1 MLNPIATK
9 PGSRAPEA
17 AERTLDAG
25 GRWAAHHANHG
36 TAPRLAGA
44 LHADVIAAAELRLLA
59 RRWAPGR
66 HYGAGPHR
74 IRLAVVDLGVAMQP
88 FEAIVAEHGQVVMRV
103 CRALLGPV
111 EADDA
116 WSETFLA
123 ALRAYPSLRPGSN
136 VRGWLVT
143 IAHNKAI
150 DQIRARGRVPVP
162 AGGTVSA
169 RLPAQEPGPG
179 RGPEPVDSDLQTA
192 LAALPPKQRGAV
204 VYRYLADLPY
214 AEVAALLECSQ
225 AAARRS
231 ASDGIARLRRH
242 YGKDLSDDV

>member
-1 MLNPIATK
+1 
-9 PGSRAPEA
+9 
-17 AERTLDAG
+17 
-25 GRWAAHHANHG
+25 
-36 TAPRLAGA
+36 
-44 LHADVIAAAELRLLA
+44 
-59 RRWAPGR
+59 
-66 HYGAGPHR
+66 
-74 IRLAVVDLGVAMQP
+74 MQP

-123 ALRAYPSLRPGSN
+123 ALRAYPDLRPGSN

-150 DQIRARGRVPVP
+150 DQIRAAAAGTGTGRRAPG
-162 AGGTVSA
+162 AL
-169 RLPAQEPGPG
+169 LPAANPG
-179 RGPEPVDSDLQTA
+179 RSRPTPSCTA
-192 LAALPPKQRGAV
+192 RWLRCRPKQRGAV

-231 ASDGIARLRRH
+231 AADGIARLRRH
-242 YGKDLSDDV
+242 YGKDLAC